1 MLTIYGT
8 QNQHLLFCEMF
19 KTENQLTFPMR
30 QAEQTSEQ

>member
-1 MLTIYGT
+1 
-8 QNQHLLFCEMF
+8 MF